1 MNRVKEGSGMS
12 TITVTVTGM
21 TCGHCASSV
30 GEEVGAI
37 PGVTGVDVDLAS
49 GKVTIDSEQEVQA
62 HAIKS
67 AVEEAGYQLAS

>member
-1 MNRVKEGSGMS
+1 MS

-30 GEEVGAI
+30 GEQIGAI
-37 PGVTGVDVDLAS
+37 PGVTGVDVDLAT
-49 GKVTIDSEQEVQA
+49 GKVTIDSEQEVRA
-62 HAIKS
+62 DAIKN